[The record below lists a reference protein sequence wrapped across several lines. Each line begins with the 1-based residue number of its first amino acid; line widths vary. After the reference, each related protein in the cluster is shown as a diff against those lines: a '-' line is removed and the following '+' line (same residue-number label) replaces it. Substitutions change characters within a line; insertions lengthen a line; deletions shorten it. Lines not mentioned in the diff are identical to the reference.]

1 MSAGRDGRPDMRTT
15 PHAAVTPGYGL
26 RLWAGLSWPGP
37 GPLMQGACRR
47 PCRWGSAA
55 PSAESPRPERAD
67 AEPRPGARPPVTR
80 APRLGRCVTRM
91 DRRGPTRAGSLLS
104 GPFGRG
110 AAPGRVP
117 AGAVSESDRPRGPAA
132 LRAPALCRARSSSA
146 TPPHPPTP
154 PCREGIGSVSSKVLL
169 RSSHP
174 QAPPP
179 FLQAALAPA
188 ALPPPALRHSR
199 RPLKRAA
206 RNGFFWEKGGFFW
219 EESLSGKAAVVG
231 SDVDGGTVVGGH
243 LGGKWGVWATRP
255 GRRPGARKR
264 RVSEWMYI
272 RVTQISESLRYPSH
286 SDIRVTGT
294 ARPAPRSLDQG

>member
-179 FLQAALAPA
+179 SCKPPS
-188 ALPPPALRHSR
+188 PPPPSR
-199 RPLKRAA
+199 PRRSGTAVAPSSARRATVFSGKRAV
-206 RNGFFWEKGGFFW
+206 F
-219 EESLSGKAAVVG
+219 SGKRAFLERLRLLGRMWMVARWWVG
-231 SDVDGGTVVGGH
+231 TWVGNGACGRAGGATPPPPPTH
-243 LGGKWGVWATRP
+243 THTAPHFGKSA
-255 GRRPGARKR
+255 
-264 RVSEWMYI
+264 E
-272 RVTQISESLRYPSH
+272 
-286 SDIRVTGT
+286 
-294 ARPAPRSLDQG
+294 